1 MEIRMEMNQ
10 RHGYGFQLRFVHG
23 PMNKVYDKEPW
34 TLYEAGAAAQMLL
47 EEANKTLGTDYK
59 LTQVCHIPEDALT
72 ANASTDF
79 AAARML
85 QDIRDKKFDLS
96 VPADADYCRKEID
109 GEEEILVNAR
119 GTVLLFYFTWKDE
132 GNQKAHN
139 GLRRY
144 CEYIAAHGFKGGA
157 SKALAELEALET
169 KEEAVEWIRRTYAWY
184 VPDSGSG
191 LMEYL
196 LGAMA

>member
-1 MEIRMEMNQ
+1 MEIRLETNQ
-10 RHGYGFQLRFVHG
+10 RHGHGFQLRFVHG

-72 ANASTDF
+72 ANAGTDF

-85 QDIRDKKFDLS
+85 KDIRDRTFDLS
-96 VPADADYCRKEID
+96 VPAGADYQEREID

-132 GNQKAHN
+132 GNQKAHD

-144 CEYIAAHGFKGGA
+144 CKYLAAHGCPGGA
-157 SKALAELEALET
+157 SGLLEELKALDDEAA
-169 KEEAVEWIRRTYAWY
+169 KAWIRRTFDRYVQDGPALVEYA
-184 VPDSGSG
+184 
-191 LMEYL
+191 
-196 LGAMA
+196 LGAPVV